1 MKIIANKT
9 FMDKV
14 TKQTYKPGDVV
25 EVSDKRGKEIL
36 ADKRGLASLVED
48 GVHAEEKKPKKKKTT
63 K

>member
-36 ADKRGLASLVED
+36 TDKRGLASLVED
-48 GVHAEEKKPKKKKTT
+48 TEEKKPKKKKTT